1 MYDFKAFV
9 LLLVPLSFVVFLIG
23 LVKPKWILFWMK
35 QPDRLWASS
44 VGLLMFMASWTAYT
58 ELTVGHRPAGQPG
71 REQAKGEQVK
81 EKGSPDRQNELDLSR
96 MR

>member
-1 MYDFKAFV
+1 MYDLKAFV
-9 LLLVPLSFVVFLIG
+9 LLLVPLSGIVFLIG

-35 QPDRLWASS
+35 NPDRLWASS

-58 ELTVGHRPAGQPG
+58 ELSVGHRPPGQPG
-71 REQAKGEQVK
+71 REPQEQR
-81 EKGSPDRQNELDLSR
+81 SPERQNELQLDR